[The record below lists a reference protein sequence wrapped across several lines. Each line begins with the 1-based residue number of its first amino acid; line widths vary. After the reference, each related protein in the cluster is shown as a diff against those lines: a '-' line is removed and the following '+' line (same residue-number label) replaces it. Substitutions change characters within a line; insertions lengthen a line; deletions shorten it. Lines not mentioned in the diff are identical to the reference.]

1 MHTCNAGHR
10 TILKLKLSEVFTE
23 IQLFEEFLKLK
34 EEEPALLAYFST
46 EICNVCKVLKPK
58 VAELIQSEFPKI
70 KLIYIKSD
78 ILPEVAAQNQVFTAP
93 TILVFFE
100 GREYI
105 RKSRNIG
112 IGELQGEIERPYAMM
127 FSD

>member
-1 MHTCNAGHR
+1 M
-10 TILKLKLSEVFTE
+10 FTE
-23 IQLFEEFLKLK
+23 VQSFDEFIELK
-34 EEEPALLAYFST
+34 ESEPALLGYFST
-46 EICNVCKVLKPK
+46 ESCNVCKVLKPK

-70 KLIYIKSD
+70 KLVYVKSD
-78 ILPEVAAQNQVFTAP
+78 ILPEIAAQNQVFAAP

-112 IGELQGEIERPYAMM
+112 IGELYQEIQRPYSMI
-127 FSD
+127 FEG

>member
-1 MHTCNAGHR
+1 M
-10 TILKLKLSEVFTE
+10 FTE
-23 IQLFEEFLKLK
+23 IHSIEEFVQLK
-34 EEEPALLAYFST
+34 EAEPALLGYFST

-58 VAELIQSEFPKI
+58 VAELIQTEFPKI
-70 KLIYIKSD
+70 KLVYIKSD
-78 ILPEVAAQNQVFTAP
+78 LYPEIAAQNQVFAAP

-100 GREYI
+100 GHEYI

-112 IGELQGEIERPYAMM
+112 IGELYREIERPYSMI

>member
-1 MHTCNAGHR
+1 M
-10 TILKLKLSEVFTE
+10 FTE
-23 IQLFEEFLKLK
+23 VQSFNEFIELK
-34 EEEPALLAYFST
+34 ESEPALLGYFST
-46 EICNVCKVLKPK
+46 ESCNVCKVLKPK

-70 KLIYIKSD
+70 KLVYVKSD
-78 ILPEVAAQNQVFTAP
+78 ILPEIAAQNQVFAAP

-112 IGELQGEIERPYAMM
+112 IGELHQEIQRPYSMI
-127 FSD
+127 FEG

>member
-1 MHTCNAGHR
+1 M
-10 TILKLKLSEVFTE
+10 FTE
-23 IQLFEEFLKLK
+23 IHSFDEFLKLK

-58 VAELIQSEFPKI
+58 VAELLQAEFPQI
-70 KLIYIKSD
+70 KPVYIKSD
-78 ILPEVAAQNQVFTAP
+78 LLPEVAAQNHVFAAP

-112 IGELQGEIERPYAMM
+112 IGELQSEIERPYWMM
-127 FSD
+127 FE

>member
-1 MHTCNAGHR
+1 M
-10 TILKLKLSEVFTE
+10 FTE
-23 IQLFEEFLKLK
+23 IQSFEEFLKRK

-46 EICNVCKVLKPK
+46 EACNVCKVLKPK
-58 VAELIQSEFPKI
+58 VAELIQAEFPKI

-78 ILPEVAAQNQVFTAP
+78 ILPEISAQNQVFAAP

-112 IGELQGEIERPYAMM
+112 IGELRREIERPYSMI

>member
-1 MHTCNAGHR
+1 MFH
-10 TILKLKLSEVFTE
+10 E
-23 IQLFEEFLKLK
+23 IQSFDEFLKLK
-34 EEEPALLAYFST
+34 NEEPALLAYFST

-58 VAELIQSEFPKI
+58 VSELVQNEFPKI

-78 ILPEVAAQNQVFTAP
+78 ELPELAAQNQVFAAP

-100 GREYI
+100 GKEYI

-112 IGELQGEIERPYAMM
+112 ISELQREIERPYSM
-127 FSD
+127 FFS

>member
-1 MHTCNAGHR
+1 MFL
-10 TILKLKLSEVFTE
+10 TIKSY
-23 IQLFEEFLKLK
+23 EEFLTLK
-34 EEEPALLAYFST
+34 QKEPALLTYFST

-58 VAELIQSEFPKI
+58 VGELIDNEFPIIRTVYIQTDKI
-70 KLIYIKSD
+70 
-78 ILPEVAAQNQVFTAP
+78 PEAAAQNQVFVVP

-112 IGELQGEIERPYAMM
+112 IGELQQEISRPYSLLFAE
-127 FSD
+127 